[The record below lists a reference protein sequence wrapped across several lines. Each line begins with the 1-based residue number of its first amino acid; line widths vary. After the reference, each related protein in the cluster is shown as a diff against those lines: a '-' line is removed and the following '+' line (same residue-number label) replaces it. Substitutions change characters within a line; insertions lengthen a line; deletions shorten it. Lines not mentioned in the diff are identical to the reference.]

1 MRTLSGEVNMA
12 ALLADWSVSRI
23 SEFRAAIGLSQA
35 ALAER
40 VGISRP
46 TLAKI
51 EDGGE
56 TKLSTIN
63 FLFTRLREDFADQF
77 DDIRLVE
84 TSPNAYALEFDK
96 KEAPSRVEH
105 LRQVPNWG
113 PELSALSRKMMEMGN
128 DRNAAYLPSFH
139 AELMEILES
148 YQKLTGL
155 QFLSVVRPD

>member
-1 MRTLSGEVNMA
+1 MA
-12 ALLADWSVSRI
+12 ALLADWRVSRV
-23 SEFRAAIGLSQA
+23 SEFRSAVGLSQA

-51 EDGGE
+51 EEGGE
-56 TKLSTIN
+56 TKHSTIN
-63 FLFTRLREDFADQF
+63 FLYTRLREEFGDQF
-77 DDIRLVE
+77 DDIQLVE
-84 TSPNAYALEFDK
+84 TAPNAFALHFERKDP
-96 KEAPSRVEH
+96 PSRVEH

-155 QFLSVVRPD
+155 QFLVATRSE